1 MTTIEKL
8 IQMFGDF
15 PGIGPRQAKRF
26 VYFLLGKN
34 QEYIDEF
41 ISRLRGVKLEMS
53 TCSACFRYFIK
64 GRGSET
70 KCPICTDAGRDK
82 TKLMLIARDIDMEN
96 IERTGSYS
104 GYYFVLGGTVPILEK
119 NPEKRTRVKELK
131 SKLKKE
137 GNLQEIIIA
146 MNANPEGDNTE
157 DYLRQLLKEIIPD
170 TIVVSTLGRG
180 LATGVE
186 LEYSDAETLKS
197 ALKNRS

>member
-1 MTTIEKL
+1 
-8 IQMFGDF
+8 
-15 PGIGPRQAKRF
+15 
-26 VYFLLGKN
+26 
-34 QEYIDEF
+34 
-41 ISRLRGVKLEMS
+41 
-53 TCSACFRYFIK
+53 
-64 GRGSET
+64 
-70 KCPICTDAGRDK
+70 
-82 TKLMLIARDIDMEN
+82 
-96 IERTGSYS
+96 
-104 GYYFVLGGTVPILEK
+104 VPILEK
-119 NPEKRTRVKELK
+119 NPEKRIRVKELK